1 MRCTER
7 IGCQWVNGSR
17 PPHCHRS
24 RSGAHFPMT
33 MPSETTLYKR
43 LGSHAKL
50 AVLVQN
56 FYASLQI
63 HPTLGPI
70 FAAHV
75 QSWPAH
81 YARLTEFW
89 ALQTGG
95 PSQYRGRLLRT
106 HDALGLRPE
115 DFETWLAQW
124 RQSCR
129 LHFEEP
135 EATEIIALTEILA
148 MLMEGGG

>member
-1 MRCTER
+1 MPC
-7 IGCQWVNGSR
+7 
-17 PPHCHRS
+17 PP
-24 RSGAHFPMT
+24 
-33 MPSETTLYKR
+33 TLYER
-43 LGSHAKL
+43 LGGRAKL
-50 AVLVQN
+50 DVLVRN

-63 HPTLGPI
+63 HPVLGPV

-75 QSWPAH
+75 ENWPAH

-89 ALQTGG
+89 SLQTGG

-106 HDALGLRPE
+106 HAALGLRPE
-115 DFETWLAQW
+115 HFDMWLAQW

-135 EATEIIALTEILA
+135 EAAEMIALAEGLA
-148 MLMEGGG
+148 GRMGGSASPSWSEDI

>member
-1 MRCTER
+1 MM
-7 IGCQWVNGSR
+7 
-17 PPHCHRS
+17 PPEISLC
-24 RSGAHFPMT
+24 
-33 MPSETTLYKR
+33 ER
-43 LGSHAKL
+43 LGGRAKL
-50 AVLVQN
+50 AVLVRN

-75 QSWPAH
+75 ESWPAH

-89 ALQTGG
+89 SLQTGG
-95 PSQYRGRLLRT
+95 TSQYRGRLL
-106 HDALGLRPE
+106 HAHAVLDLRPE
-115 DFETWLAQW
+115 HFDAWLAQW

-135 EATEIIALTEILA
+135 EAAEIIALAECLA
-148 MLMEGGG
+148 RRMPGHV